1 MAKNSFFGFAAGVV
15 TGAAIAILAFT
26 ERGHE
31 FMADIQK
38 KGEQLFDEAKRR
50 MATGTDDM
58 DGFDGEFDEEDTEE

>member
-31 FMADIQK
+31 FMADLQK
-38 KGEQLFDEAKRR
+38 KGEQLFDEAKRK
-50 MATGTDDM
+50 MATGADI
-58 DGFDGEFDEEDTEE
+58 DGFEGEFDEEDSEEA